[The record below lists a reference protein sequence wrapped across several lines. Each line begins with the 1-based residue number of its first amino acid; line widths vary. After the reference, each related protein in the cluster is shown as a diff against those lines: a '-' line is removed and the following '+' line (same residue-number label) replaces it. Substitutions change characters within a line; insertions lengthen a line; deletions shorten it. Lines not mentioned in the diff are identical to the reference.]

1 MYNFFRGLAIMRA
14 CACARIIRIS
24 IPVGVHTLSMCHGHI
39 SIFCPIAC
47 VKLFKNILY
56 ILYNNPQTIAITAFL
71 CIRCQN
77 LEKYLIR
84 FEIRKSK
91 RILRAAMVSRILP
104 VFQILYAKLIRIGF
118 ESILAFDFCSG
129 ISGVLSQG
137 LCFAFKPASEPF
149 DGPPGVITLLV

>member
-1 MYNFFRGLAIMRA
+1 MRA

-24 IPVGVHTLSMCHGHI
+24 ISAGVHTLSMCHGHI

-77 LEKYLIR
+77 LEKYLIQ
-84 FEIRKSK
+84 FEIHKSK

-104 VFQILYAKLIRIGF
+104 VFQILYANLIRIGLEAVF
-118 ESILAFDFCSG
+118 VFSFLLRYFSRIESGALFRI
-129 ISGVLSQG
+129 
-137 LCFAFKPASEPF
+137 
-149 DGPPGVITLLV
+149 

>member
-56 ILYNNPQTIAITAFL
+56 ILYNNPQTIAITAFS

-104 VFQILYAKLIRIGF
+104 VFQILYAKLIRIGLEAVF
-118 ESILAFDFCSG
+118 VFSFFAPVFQPYCVRGSVSRLNRPLSHFIILP
-129 ISGVLSQG
+129 V
-137 LCFAFKPASEPF
+137 
-149 DGPPGVITLLV
+149 

>member
-1 MYNFFRGLAIMRA
+1 MRA

-47 VKLFKNILY
+47 IKLFKNILY
-56 ILYNNPQTIAITAFL
+56 ILYNNPQTIAITAFS

-104 VFQILYAKLIRIGF
+104 VFQILYAKLIRIGLEAVF
-118 ESILAFDFCSG
+118 VFSFFAPVFQPYCVRCFVSRLNRPLSHLIG
-129 ISGVLSQG
+129 IPV
-137 LCFAFKPASEPF
+137 
-149 DGPPGVITLLV
+149 